1 MGLSRQG
8 PWETVPADAAE
19 GESYDDLIGK
29 IAREIVSRELT
40 VPAILFLESVKP
52 LSFLGNQL
60 LVFLDP
66 VVSLVVTSGEYQRFV
81 RMLEDRGNLE
91 KLITVIEEENALEE
105 ARRREERSR
114 RPRRGLKALLGRRRG
129 PAADQKGDGIARQ
142 GDHQDTGN

>member
-8 PWETVPADAAE
+8 PWGTVPADAAE
-19 GESYDDLIGK
+19 SDSYDDLIAR
-29 IAREIVSRELT
+29 IAREIVVRELT
-40 VPAILFLESVKP
+40 VPAIMFLESVKP

-91 KLITVIEEENALEE
+91 KLITMIEEENALEE
-105 ARRREERSR
+105 ARRRDERNR
-114 RPRRGLKALLGRRRG
+114 RPRRGLRALLGRLRG
-129 PAADQKGDGIARQ
+129 SAGDQKGDGIGRQ
-142 GDHQDTGN
+142 GDHQDTGH